1 MFKSRG
7 NVICRVSSPPTTT
20 TTTTTTTIY
29 FLPYDRDKINIS
41 NIKTDSQVVRKK

>member
-7 NVICRVSSPPTTT
+7 NVICRVSSPPTT